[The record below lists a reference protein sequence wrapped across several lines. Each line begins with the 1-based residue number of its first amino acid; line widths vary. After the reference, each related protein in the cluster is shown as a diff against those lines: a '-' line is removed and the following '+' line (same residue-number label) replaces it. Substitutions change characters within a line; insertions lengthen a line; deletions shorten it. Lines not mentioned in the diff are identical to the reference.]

1 MAITRIQQ
9 AQISGSLS
17 LSDNV
22 SNADLA
28 KSSRTLADDLNSLR
42 TQVKNIMGTSAWTD
56 GLQGSQDLSDIYAA
70 VHTSGANVAIQGTLS
85 AGESSLSS
93 AAIAGAATVGSTLGV
108 TGAASFSSTLSAG
121 ASSLS
126 SAAIAGAATVGST
139 LGVTGAATFSSSASI
154 SGGLSVTGDAAL
166 AADLGVMGDA
176 AIMSNLDVAGDSYLN
191 QRLLVSGSVIID
203 DTLSVTGASSLAS
216 AAIAGAATVGSTL
229 GVTGAANFSS
239 TLSAGASSLASAAIA
254 GAATVGSTL
263 GVTGAANFSS
273 TLSAG
278 ASSLA
283 SAAIAGAA
291 TVGSTL
297 GVTGAANFSSTL
309 SAGASSLASAAIA
322 GAATVGSTL
331 GVTGAANFSSTLS
344 AGASSLAALGVAGS
358 SVLAGSLSVSGASSL
373 NSLSV
378 SGSVGLAVAG
388 PADFNGGV
396 TANSIKIDSD
406 TAQRLYIVDSDGSMK
421 DEANLMYDGSKLDI
435 IGNIRVSGNAQID
448 GDLLVKG
455 AFTYIE
461 TENMKVKDAF
471 IYLATG
477 SNGSVDS
484 GIVLSKG
491 AGAGFDLIV
500 GQDGGAGEIVFAKVA
515 HNVLGD
521 SPADLNGAALVKSW
535 MSGSYYGSVEG
546 TQIGHA
552 GISAGKMELKSAAGV
567 DLMLVARGD
576 ESFKLADDGDM
587 AQFEAQF
594 GEGVSLVDAIVA
606 AASGGNF
613 KQDSFNPGAVGY
625 GNDISFSAVG
635 VLRAAS
641 IASNATKKVAMD
653 VYLNGVRLS
662 FGSDYSIPDVN
673 NIRLV
678 GVTTMVDDVISVVI
692 HNAS

>member
-203 DTLSVTGASSLAS
+203 DTLSVT
-216 AAIAGAATVGSTL
+216 
-229 GVTGAANFSS
+229 
-239 TLSAGASSLASAAIA
+239 
-254 GAATVGSTL
+254 
-263 GVTGAANFSS
+263 
-273 TLSAG
+273 G

>member
-1 MAITRIQQ
+1 MDT
-9 AQISGSLS
+9 
-17 LSDNV
+17 DKFV
-22 SNADLA
+22 VAD
-28 KSSRTLADDLNSLR
+28 
-42 TQVKNIMGTSAWTD
+42 GTGNT
-56 GLQGSQDLSDIYAA
+56 
-70 VHTSGANVAIQGTLS
+70 T
-85 AGESSLSS
+85 
-93 AAIAGAATVGSTLGV
+93 IAGTLGV
-108 TGAASFSSTLSAG
+108 AG
-121 ASSLS
+121 A
-126 SAAIAGAATVGST
+126 
-139 LGVTGAATFSSSASI
+139 
-154 SGGLSVTGDAAL
+154 
-166 AADLGVMGDA
+166 
-176 AIMSNLDVAGDSYLN
+176 VAF
-191 QRLLVSGSVIID
+191 
-203 DTLSVTGASSLAS
+203 
-216 AAIAGAATVGSTL
+216 
-229 GVTGAANFSS
+229 ANS
-239 TLSAGASSLASAAIA
+239 LSAGASSLAS
-254 GAATVGSTL
+254 
-263 GVTGAANFSS
+263 
-273 TLSAG
+273 
-278 ASSLA
+278 
-283 SAAIAGAA
+283 
-291 TVGSTL
+291 
-297 GVTGAANFSSTL
+297 
-309 SAGASSLASAAIA
+309 
-322 GAATVGSTL
+322 
-331 GVTGAANFSSTLS
+331 
-344 AGASSLAALGVAGS
+344 LGVAGS
-358 SVLAGSLSVSGASSL
+358 SALAGPLSVSGASSM

-396 TANSIKIDSD
+396 TANSIKIDGD

-435 IGNIRVSGNAQID
+435 IGNLRVSGNAQID

-546 TQIGHA
+546 TEIGHA

-594 GEGVSLVDAIVA
+594 GAGVSLVDAIVA

-613 KQDSFNPGAVGY
+613 KQDSFNPGAVNSGS
-625 GNDISFSAVG
+625 DISFSAVG
-635 VLRAAS
+635 ALRAAS
-641 IASNATKKVAMD
+641 IASNAAKKVAMD

-662 FGSDYSIPDVN
+662 FGGDYSIPDVN
-673 NIRLV
+673 NIRLNMSTV
-678 GVTTMVDDVISVVI
+678 ADDVIAVVI
-692 HNAS
+692 HNAA

>member
-22 SNADLA
+22 ASEDLA
-28 KSSRTLADDLNSLR
+28 KSSRSLADDLNSLR
-42 TQVKNIMGTSAWTD
+42 TQVKKIMGTSAWTD
-56 GLQGSQDLSDIYAA
+56 GLQGSQDLADIYAS
-70 VHTSGANVAIQGTLS
+70 VRMSGANADFQGTLDVTGAATLDSTLAVVGASSLSSLGVSGATALNGGLTMDDDKFVVTNGSGNTTIAGTLNVAQAAAFASTLS
-85 AGESSLSS
+85 AGASSLAS
-93 AAIAGAATVGSTLGV
+93 ATIAGAATVGSTLGV

-121 ASSLS
+121 ASSLA
-126 SAAIAGAATVGST
+126 SATIAGAATVGST
-139 LGVTGAATFSSSASI
+139 LGVTGAASFSSSASI
-154 SGGLSVTGDAAL
+154 AGGLSVTGDAAL

-176 AIMSNLDVAGDSYLN
+176 AIMSNLDVAGDSFLN

-216 AAIAGAATVGSTL
+216 ATIAGAATVGSTL
-229 GVTGAANFSS
+229 GVTGAASFSS
-239 TLSAGASSLASAAIA
+239 TLSAGASSLAS
-254 GAATVGSTL
+254 
-263 GVTGAANFSS
+263 
-273 TLSAG
+273 
-278 ASSLA
+278 
-283 SAAIAGAA
+283 
-291 TVGSTL
+291 
-297 GVTGAANFSSTL
+297 
-309 SAGASSLASAAIA
+309 
-322 GAATVGSTL
+322 
-331 GVTGAANFSSTLS
+331 
-344 AGASSLAALGVAGS
+344 LGVAGS
-358 SVLAGSLSVSGASSL
+358 SVLAGPLSVAGASSM

-396 TANSIKIDSD
+396 TANSIKIDGD

-435 IGNIRVSGNAQID
+435 IGNLRVSGNAQID
-448 GDLLVKG
+448 GDFLVKG

-546 TQIGHA
+546 TEIGHA

-594 GEGVSLVDAIVA
+594 GSDVSLVDAIVA

-613 KQDSFNPGAVGY
+613 KQDSFNPGAV
-625 GNDISFSAVG
+625 NAVSDISFSAVG
-635 VLRAAS
+635 ALRSAS
-641 IASNATKKVAMD
+641 IASNAAKKVAMD

-662 FGSDYSIPDVN
+662 FGGDYSIQDVN
-673 NIRLV
+673 NIRLNMA
-678 GVTTMVDDVISVVI
+678 TLVDDVISVVI
-692 HNAS
+692 HNAAI